1 MENKIISRVDK
12 NRDAYI
18 DLLRQAV
25 QIPSLTGEEGPA
37 QEFIVDNLQDLGM
50 AVECWEPDVEEIFNT
65 FPEVAQYPTHWQHDL
80 ILEYDTLPLFDDYI
94 ASGKQDVLNYINR
107 PNVVGTL
114 PGKGGGKS
122 LLINGHIDTVTVE
135 PRSDWTQ
142 DPFGAHIVGD
152 RLYGRGSA
160 DMKGGLIA
168 AMCAIKTLVQCDAAL
183 KGDLLFSSVV
193 NEEHS
198 GNGALSM
205 ICRGIT
211 ADAAIVCEPSGN
223 NVFTA
228 TPGDVYWEA
237 TVDGRPRSPGARW
250 KDHKLEGVSGIEKL
264 PLIIEGLL
272 ALEKEY
278 NKKTPDLLYSDNH
291 PFSCVIGEISGGSYA
306 TVTASQCT
314 MKGCVYFGHGL
325 GTVQDIMNDIKH
337 HIEKATRKDPWF
349 EKHPVRVSFL
359 HHRNSSKC
367 PPEHHIIDTVSK
379 SVDFVSGRPPK
390 IGGAPYGSDMDMLV
404 NQAGIPTVI
413 LGPGS
418 IAHAHKPDEHVSIE
432 QYIACI
438 KSLALSMYRWCNQR

>member
-1 MENKIISRVDK
+1 MENKIISSVDE
-12 NRDAYI
+12 NRETYI
-18 DLLRQAV
+18 ELLQRAV
-25 QIPSLTGEEGPA
+25 QIPSLTGEEGQA
-37 QEFIVDNLQDLGM
+37 QEFISDCLRDLGM
-50 AVECWEPDVEEIFNT
+50 TVECWE
-65 FPEVAQYPTHWQHDL
+65 PEVAQYPTHWQHDL
-80 ILEYDTLPLFDDYI
+80 ILPYDTLPLYDAYI
-94 ASGKQDVLNYINR
+94 ASGKQSVLNYNKR
-107 PNVVGTL
+107 PNVLGKL

-135 PRSDWTQ
+135 PRSEWTQ
-142 DPFGAHIVGD
+142 DPFGAHIDGD

-168 AMCAIKTLVQCDAAL
+168 ALCAIKTLVQGGVEL

-228 TPGDVYWEA
+228 TPGDVYWELS
-237 TVDGRPRSPGARW
+237 VDGRPRSPGARW
-250 KDHKLEGVSGIEKL
+250 KDRELEGISAIEKL
-264 PLIIEGLL
+264 PLIVEGLL
-272 ALEKEY
+272 SLEKEY
-278 NKKTPDLLYSDNH
+278 NQKKPDPLYSGNH
-291 PFSCVIGEISGGSYA
+291 AFSCVIGEVSGGTYA

-325 GTVQDIMNDIKH
+325 GTVQEIMNNIKY
-337 HIEKATRKDPWF
+337 HIEKASRKDPWF
-349 EKHPVRVSFL
+349 EKYPARVSFL

-367 PPEHHIIDTVSK
+367 PPAHHIIEA
-379 SVDFVSGRPPK
+379 VSGSVHSVLERPPTV
-390 IGGAPYGSDMDMLV
+390 GGAPYGSDMDMLV
-404 NQAGIPTVI
+404 NQGGIPTVI

-418 IAHAHKPDEHVSIE
+418 IAHAHKPDEHVSIQ
-432 QYIACI
+432 QYITCI
-438 KSLALSMYRWCNQR
+438 KAQALNMYRWCNE